1 MPIRTFDILERCESV
16 AVCTSETTFIRRDT
30 LCTRCSFRS
39 SMILDKFAANVFA
52 SAINFCRS
60 YFNVSNFKA
69 PFEVST
75 KLYSNSL
82 KPLAPSDSVSVSDVG
97 DFFP

>member
-1 MPIRTFDILERCESV
+1 
-16 AVCTSETTFIRRDT
+16 
-30 LCTRCSFRS
+30 
-39 SMILDKFAANVFA
+39 MILDKFAAKVFA
-52 SAINFCRS
+52 STMNFCRS

-82 KPLAPSDSVSVSDVG
+82 KPLAPSDSVSLSDVG
-97 DFFP
+97 DFFSWEVDAPSCYLIN